1 VFHHEHRGILL
12 VEDEPLNARI
22 QQELLERNG
31 LAVRVVHTGEEAIAL
46 FQESSSTEMP
56 LPDIILMDIDL
67 GRGINGIE
75 TAERILSRHEVPIV
89 FITGLADQEQVRAIR
104 RVTRYGYVLKG
115 TDGHVLIEVIALAL
129 ELFATQRQLREQE
142 RLYHLIHDATPIGIG
157 VVTDRVIEHINDR
170 VCTVTGYCHDE
181 LVGKSVRTLYATKE
195 EFDRVGR
202 EKYRQIA
209 ERGVGTVETTWCRK
223 DGAVIDVELTSAPLD
238 PRNQRTSH
246 TFAVVDITARK
257 QARRE
262 LTAALADKSR
272 LMTELN
278 HRVKNNLLLVASL
291 ICLKDDNLGD
301 SADLSDLRSRVEA
314 IQIVHEKLTVAEDA
328 LEIGLADY
336 LPDLVHAVLRSA
348 PTSVTPRISTEIE
361 AITLPA
367 STAVSLGLITN
378 ELMTNAMKYAFDPEF
393 EAQVGIE
400 GRVSAVAHDA
410 ARADDGRRSSGDE
423 TADGTFRTRY
433 FRLTVSHNGTPLPE
447 RVRLDEPSTLGL
459 GLHLVTTLVEQLNGT
474 ISHAFDSTAGLSRY
488 TIDFPLD

>member
-1 VFHHEHRGILL
+1 VFHHEHRRILL

-195 EFDRVGR
+195 EF
-202 EKYRQIA
+202 
-209 ERGVGTVETTWCRK
+209 
-223 DGAVIDVELTSAPLD
+223 
-238 PRNQRTSH
+238 
-246 TFAVVDITARK
+246 
-257 QARRE
+257 
-262 LTAALADKSR
+262 
-272 LMTELN
+272 
-278 HRVKNNLLLVASL
+278 
-291 ICLKDDNLGD
+291 
-301 SADLSDLRSRVEA
+301 
-314 IQIVHEKLTVAEDA
+314 
-328 LEIGLADY
+328 
-336 LPDLVHAVLRSA
+336 
-348 PTSVTPRISTEIE
+348 
-361 AITLPA
+361 
-367 STAVSLGLITN
+367 
-378 ELMTNAMKYAFDPEF
+378 
-393 EAQVGIE
+393 
-400 GRVSAVAHDA
+400 
-410 ARADDGRRSSGDE
+410 
-423 TADGTFRTRY
+423 
-433 FRLTVSHNGTPLPE
+433 
-447 RVRLDEPSTLGL
+447 
-459 GLHLVTTLVEQLNGT
+459 
-474 ISHAFDSTAGLSRY
+474 
-488 TIDFPLD
+488 